1 MISVCIITRDEAD
14 MLRKCLKALEKYDVE
29 IVITDTGSKDDS
41 KRVALE
47 YTDKVYDFEWCD
59 DFSAARNYAAGKAEN
74 DIIFALDTDEIVESF
89 NVKEEEIE
97 AGKAI
102 GRILR
107 INQFVRE
114 GEVQRGKERISRLYD
129 RRYFK
134 YVGRIHEQIEAVDGT
149 QAAEKVCNVDVAVRH
164 YGYDGSLEQIR
175 AKAERNIRL
184 LELDLQENGEKPYT
198 LYQLGKSHYMCKNY
212 DKAVEYFGKALGYD
226 LKPELE
232 YVQDMV
238 ETYGY
243 ALINT
248 GNAYAAN
255 EILGNN
261 EVYDA
266 FSGWADFCFMMGL
279 VYMNC
284 SMFEKAVDEF
294 RRAAAK
300 PARMEGTNSYKTYY
314 NIGVILECQGEI
326 EEAIANYKKCGEYEA
341 ALKRINILKK

>member
-1 MISVCIITRDEAD
+1 MISVCIITKNEAD
-14 MLRKCLKALEKYDVE
+14 MLRKCLRALEKYDVE
-29 IVITDTGSKDDS
+29 IVVVDTGSKDDS
-41 KRVALE
+41 KRAALE

-89 NVKEEEIE
+89 NVKEDEIE
-97 AGKAI
+97 AGKTI

-129 RRYFK
+129 RRYYK
-134 YVGRIHEQIEAVDGT
+134 YAGRIHEQIEAVNGVEV
-149 QAAEKVCNVDVAVRH
+149 AEKVCNVDVTVRH
-164 YGYDGSLEQIR
+164 YGYDGNLEQIR

-212 DKAVEYFGKALGYD
+212 DRAVEYFGKALGYD

-248 GNAYAAN
+248 GIH
-255 EILGNN
+255 ELQH
-261 EVYDA
+261 V
-266 FSGWADFCFMMGL
+266 
-279 VYMNC
+279 
-284 SMFEKAVDEF
+284 
-294 RRAAAK
+294 
-300 PARMEGTNSYKTYY
+300 
-314 NIGVILECQGEI
+314 
-326 EEAIANYKKCGEYEA
+326 
-341 ALKRINILKK
+341 